1 MSRVCSVCEEPIPD
15 AGTICHGDARRLAF
29 TLRDVPSLVIELDT
43 TITRRA
49 RVAHRSGPGGSS
61 ELDPV
66 RVPFHEGASKA
77 LDDLRVSLR
86 GWAENL
92 ADENGYQVSTKGQV
106 HLGYFA
112 VFLSARMSEVRM
124 KDWAPD
130 MFDEVSDAV
139 RRARRAIDAP
149 PDLVFMGR
157 CTAERPDGDSRVLVV
172 CGDELWCPAD
182 ATEVRCWTCSAT
194 HARDELLTH
203 YTGLAAD
210 VTAPAP
216 VIARALTAQGQP
228 LEVMRI
234 YQWKRRGKLAPV
246 GKDPVTQNDLYRLG
260 DVADVLAA
268 MERKTPA
275 GVLGKR
281 KGSK

>member
-1 MSRVCSVCEEPIPD
+1 VSPRVCQICDEPLAD
-15 AGTICHGDARRLAF
+15 AGSICHGDARRLAF
-29 TLRDVPSLVIELDT
+29 VLRDVPQLVIELDT

-66 RVPFHEGASKA
+66 RVPFHEGASNA
-77 LDDLRVSLR
+77 LEQLRASLK

-92 ADENGYQVSTKGQV
+92 AEENGYTVSTKGQQ

-124 KDWAPD
+124 KGWAPD
-130 MFDEVSDAV
+130 MYEEVTDAV

-157 CTAERPDGDSRVLVV
+157 CRQES

-182 ATEVRCWTCSAT
+182 ATEVRCWSCPAVYE
-194 HARDELLTH
+194 RDDLLAH

-216 VIARALTAQGQP
+216 VIARALTAQGKP

-234 YQWKRRGKLAPV
+234 YQWKRRGYLAPV
-246 GKDPVTQNDLYRLG
+246 GKDMHTKNDLYRLG
-260 DVADVLAA
+260 DVAAVLAR
-268 MERKTPA
+268 MERKTPP
-275 GVLGKR
+275 GILGKR